1 MPVPTE
7 AATPANETDLKA
19 RALADSGVQAM
30 LEIFPADIRDV
41 EEIK

>member
-1 MPVPTE
+1 
-7 AATPANETDLKA
+7 LKA